1 MKYYRTFI
9 FSGGEV
15 KYVIISKHLIGET
28 IKDFKVFYQ
37 EKEKHIVLDVLR
49 HFDTKT
55 IDYTNFIEKFVR
67 EATNALQ
74 EELGYSRTSVRIAN
88 TTRYKNELFKFL
100 VNLENKDWGLVSWRE
115 FRRKEKKTKQ
125 TKN

>member
-28 IKDFKVFYQ
+28 VKDFKVFYQ

-74 EELGYSRTSVRIAN
+74 DELGYSRTSVRIAN
-88 TTRYKNELFKFL
+88 TTRYKNEMFKFL
-100 VNLENKDWGLVSWRE
+100 VSLENKDWGLVNWRE
-115 FRRKEKKTKQ
+115 FRRKEKKTIKTQ
-125 TKN
+125 N

>member
-15 KYVIISKHLIGET
+15 KYAIISKHLIGET
-28 IKDFKVFYQ
+28 VKDFKVFYQ

-100 VNLENKDWGLVSWRE
+100 VNLENKDWGLVNWRE
-115 FRRKEKKTKQ
+115 FRRKEKKTK
-125 TKN
+125 